1 MQGGVRVI
9 YKKSIFQKT
18 HLPVLSINF
27 FKLSQFDTCG
37 TPIFLGTWTKKKKQ
51 RDIYLD
57 ANIKIYEHFCG
68 STFEIFFFGVWE
80 MITTP
85 NRVII
90 SRKPT
95 YFKSSFS
102 QKKKKKSS

>member
-57 ANIKIYEHFCG
+57 ANIKIYEHYCG
-68 STFEIFFFGVWE
+68 STFEILFLFLFFVWE

-85 NRVII
+85 NMVII
-90 SRKPT
+90 SRKPI
-95 YFKSSFS
+95 YFKSS
-102 QKKKKKSS
+102 